1 MISIENQAFQN
12 CTSAV
17 FSGWPDGHWRDF
29 LGLPSVSSIAVGNE
43 CFENVGEL
51 KLIGLS
57 ELESVV
63 VGERS
68 FTKNSAGNDDSL
80 KLCLKNCPKLRDLSI
95 GSGSFSDYNV
105 LEIENTGL
113 EEMNL
118 VQGAFSYASFQLRS
132 VSVSAGMMARF
143 VCSQVTFHWW

>member
-1 MISIENQAFQN
+1 M
-12 CTSAV
+12 
-17 FSGWPDGHWRDF
+17 
-29 LGLPSVSSIAVGNE
+29 GNE

-80 KLCLKNCPKLRDLSI
+80 KLCLKNCPKLRDLKI

-118 VQGAFSYASFQLRS
+118 VQGAFSYASLELRS
-132 VSVSAGMMARF
+132 VSV
-143 VCSQVTFHWW
+143 

>member
-1 MISIENQAFQN
+1 M
-12 CTSAV
+12 
-17 FSGWPDGHWRDF
+17 
-29 LGLPSVSSIAVGNE
+29 GNE

-132 VSVSAGMMARF
+132 VSV
-143 VCSQVTFHWW
+143 

>member
-1 MISIENQAFQN
+1 M
-12 CTSAV
+12 
-17 FSGWPDGHWRDF
+17 
-29 LGLPSVSSIAVGNE
+29 GNE

-57 ELESVV
+57 ELETLV

-68 FTKNSAGNDDSL
+68 FTKNNAGNDDTL
-80 KLCLKNCPKLRDLSI
+80 QLCLKNCPKLRDLSI

-105 LEIENTGL
+105 IEIENTGL

-132 VSVSAGMMARF
+132 VSV
-143 VCSQVTFHWW
+143 

>member
-1 MISIENQAFQN
+1 M
-12 CTSAV
+12 
-17 FSGWPDGHWRDF
+17 
-29 LGLPSVSSIAVGNE
+29 GNE

-57 ELESVV
+57 ELETLV
-63 VGERS
+63 VGKRS
-68 FTKNSAGNDDSL
+68 FTKKSAGNDDSL

-95 GSGSFSDYNV
+95 ESGSFSDYNV
-105 LEIENTGL
+105 IEIENTGL

-132 VSVSAGMMARF
+132 VSD
-143 VCSQVTFHWW
+143 

>member
-12 CTSAV
+12 CTSVV
-17 FSGWPDGHWRDF
+17 FSGRAGSHWYDF
-29 LGLPSVSSIAVGNE
+29 LGLPFVSSITVGNE

-57 ELESVV
+57 ELESMV

-68 FTKNSAGNDDSL
+68 FTKKSAGNDDSL
-80 KLCLKNCPKLRDLSI
+80 KLCLKNCPKLRVLSI

-105 LEIENTGL
+105 IEIENTGL

-118 VQGAFSYASFQLRS
+118 VQDAFSYASLELRS
-132 VSVSAGMMARF
+132 VSV
-143 VCSQVTFHWW
+143 

>member
-17 FSGWPDGHWRDF
+17 FSGRAGSHWYDF
-29 LGLPSVSSIAVGNE
+29 LGLPSVSSITVGNE

-57 ELESVV
+57 ELETLV

-68 FTKNSAGNDDSL
+68 FTKNNAGNDDSL

-105 LEIENTGL
+105 IEIENTGL

-118 VQGAFSYASFQLRS
+118 VQGAFSYASLELRS
-132 VSVSAGMMARF
+132 VSV
-143 VCSQVTFHWW
+143 